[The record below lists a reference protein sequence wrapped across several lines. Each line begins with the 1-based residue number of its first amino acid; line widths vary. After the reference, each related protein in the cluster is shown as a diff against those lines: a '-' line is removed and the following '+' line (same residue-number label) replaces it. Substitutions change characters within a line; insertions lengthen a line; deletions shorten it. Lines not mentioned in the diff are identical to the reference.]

1 MAQPTPYMPLDAR
14 YTTLSDLEPEELLV
28 GNMPSWL
35 GGPRA
40 TPEII
45 QALNKAMGLSRVYHE
60 KVGKQFGELQSV
72 EKYCGKLLEAELSRQ
87 FGTAFHL
94 HDDYLVLAHEQFI
107 GEDSLLMSLEYK
119 ITYEEP
125 KKLLWAALQN
135 FAYDE
140 TINKFS
146 HFRTVPNSERL
157 KDIEPDL
164 FVQLCRELDL
174 GSRYQTY
181 LQNFLKVAVPG
192 STTLSSEQATTHSL
206 LELLKAY
213 DLEVDAH
220 VAFLRSDI
228 SETAYKALI
237 SLVAKTTAPASAAPI
252 MLDGNRIV
260 KSSLSILDTVVDG
273 VVVFSADSLL
283 MHPTNRLIAYIPND
297 PVSPL
302 HEYPSL
308 QAFIDTL
315 KIRLSQPAYV
325 QFFSRYIALSAKP
338 SFLSALTSMP
348 AALALTAA
356 PVNMTVPRY
365 LVASHL
371 KKMFADAQLL
381 AVPTAVVDARERE
394 RKWQLFKSAGLFLV
408 NAASLFVPQLGA
420 LMLGVAVVEML
431 AEVYEGVDDWAH
443 GDRDHA
449 RAHLLNVASD
459 LAFAAATVVGVA
471 VVKKAVGSLS
481 NAVKAY
487 VSTFEP
493 ITRED
498 GTERLWAPKLE
509 HYQYTGAVPPHAVA
523 DEQGFFTIHGK
534 KYVEMDGK
542 KYPVEFD
549 DAIKQWR
556 ISHPNR
562 KTAFK
567 PALLHNREGTWQ
579 CAHERPLEWQGS
591 ATLIARL
598 GATTARF
605 DELTLSRIMQVS
617 NTSQDV
623 LREMYL
629 ENLPVPPLL
638 KVTVKRFEMDTHINS
653 FIEHMGKGEHGAAHF
668 ADLQLSI
675 LPLLPGWPVGKDLSL
690 LDASGTVV
698 KAHYSNPLWT
708 AAQSNLE
715 VLPSVPAQG
724 KLLETLIEALSEQER
739 QTLIGAHAAEPSEA
753 AKVLSQQLATY
764 ARNHR
769 FEVFERLYSRF
780 NRPKSAA
787 VESIQAVFPSLPRV
801 VAEELVLSAG
811 VTDSESL
818 ALNKVPL
825 GIAERARSLL
835 QEARL
840 NRAFEGFYLD
850 CIDAEDTETLVRN
863 YLPRLKGWPMASA
876 FEIREDS
883 LSGSVTRS
891 FGAVGQAPVRV
902 LVSTAQ
908 GYQRYSL
915 EGEVYTLEP
924 DEAGMPLS
932 SAVFKSLTASERNAL
947 GFPEL
952 ADLPRFNAA
961 LAELAIEA
969 RVESFQVL
977 GMQPIKPTFKPP
989 VRMLGARIGYP
1000 LCGLDSGTYS
1010 ASLRRRVRNIYR
1022 RFNSERVDEYLD
1034 SLVGRGLDPLTVL
1047 RKLKRDKRQICA
1059 TLQNWLDRRQSP
1071 MLSAAQAETRSENEF
1086 QVCVLIMRAW
1096 YKNPEQV
1103 TWISEAES
1111 SSLSLDGVRLSE
1123 LPPLPDG
1130 TDFRHIHNLNLNNM
1144 RFSRNLDAFLAHFP
1158 NIKTLELDNN
1168 HLEELPSR
1176 LSHMPHLARLSLVHN
1191 RIVLN
1196 EDNTWLLRTLTRM
1209 ETLNLSHNP
1218 LGHEVS
1224 FNGMPY
1230 LRHVFLRNTGIT
1242 EWPRDLISRPFLEM
1256 ADLRDNQITEIPPEV
1271 YHVSSSI
1278 LQNISLTG
1286 NPLSAASRLRLARFV
1301 MQGGRSMGV
1310 RSESLLS
1317 EAAAFDFWTSGITNS
1332 ELARRARLWSDLR
1345 ADPSAEDFFN
1355 VLSRLVATADAQ
1367 SIRHDITRRVWE
1379 MIEAVHENESVRL
1392 DLLDLAAMPRSCADS
1407 VTMTFSALEQQMEL
1421 SKIALDSSTQQAAL
1435 LAFAKQ
1441 LFRIDQLGRIA
1452 TEDFNARLNVPGPV
1466 PDELEIHLA
1475 YRIGL
1480 ANELELHNQPQSML
1494 FSVVAGVTQ
1503 ADLQRAKMEIKLL
1516 EQTPAL
1522 AKFVSTRDFWREYLT
1537 NSHMPEMT
1545 ELTEPYFNQL
1555 SQLLRQSPDMSS
1567 ERYLRR
1573 VSEIRDEQDRTIAEW
1588 CLGKTQDILPIPR
1601 PSFASSPESVQTPAD
1616 R

>member
-14 YTTLSDLEPEELLV
+14 YTTLSDLEPEELIV

-35 GGPRA
+35 SGPRA

-45 QALNKAMGLSRVYHE
+45 QALNKAMGLSRDYHE

-72 EKYCGKLLEAELSRQ
+72 EKYCGNLLEAELSRQ
-87 FGTAFHL
+87 FGKALHV
-94 HDDYLVLAHEQFI
+94 HDDYLVLAHEQFVS
-107 GEDSLLMSLEYK
+107 ENSLLMTLEYK
-119 ITYEEP
+119 ITYDSP
-125 KKLLWAALQN
+125 KTLLWSALQN

-140 TINKFS
+140 TINQFT
-146 HFRTVPNSERL
+146 HFRKGSHPEHL
-157 KDIEPDL
+157 KGVDPCD
-164 FVQLCRELDL
+164 FVEMCRTLDL
-174 GSRYQTY
+174 GGCYQTY
-181 LQNFLKVAVPG
+181 LQHFLKVAVPG
-192 STTLSSEQATTHSL
+192 SETLSSEQAATHSS

-220 VAFLRSDI
+220 VAFLRNNI
-228 SETAYKALI
+228 SETAYTALI
-237 SLVAKTTAPASAAPI
+237 SLVAKTTESAPAARVMLEGNNIVYSA
-252 MLDGNRIV
+252 
-260 KSSLSILDTVVDG
+260 LSILDTVVDG
-273 VVVFSADSLL
+273 VVVFSGNSLL
-283 MHPTNRLIAYIPND
+283 MHPTQRLIAYIPND

-302 HEYPSL
+302 QEYPSL
-308 QAFIDTL
+308 HAFIDAL

-325 QFFSRYIALSAKP
+325 EFFSRYIALSAKP

-348 AALALTAA
+348 AALALTAT
-356 PVNMTVPRY
+356 PVKMTVPRY

-449 RAHLLNVASD
+449 RTHLLNVAND
-459 LAFAAATVVGVA
+459 LALAAATVVGAA
-471 VVKKAVGSLS
+471 VVKKAAVSLS
-481 NAVKAY
+481 SAVKAY
-487 VSTFEP
+487 VSKFEP
-493 ITRED
+493 IMLDD

-523 DEQGFFTIHGK
+523 DELGFFTIHGK

-556 ISHPNR
+556 IPHPKR
-562 KTAFK
+562 KAGYK

-653 FIEHMGKGEHGAAHF
+653 FIEHMGKSEHGAAHF
-668 ADLQLSI
+668 ADLQLSM
-675 LPLLPGWPVGKDLSL
+675 LPLLPGWPVGKDISL
-690 LDASGTVV
+690 LDTSGTVV

-708 AAQSNLE
+708 AVQSNLE

-769 FEVFERLYSRF
+769 TEVFERLYARF

-801 VAEELVLSAG
+801 VAEELVTSAS
-811 VTDSESL
+811 VSDSESL

-825 GIAERARSLL
+825 GMAERARSLL

-850 CIDAEDTETLVRN
+850 CIDAEDTEALIRN

-876 FEIREDS
+876 FEIREGS

-902 LVSTAQ
+902 LVSTTQ

-915 EGEVYTLEP
+915 EGEVYILEP
-924 DEAGMPLS
+924 DEAGMPFS
-932 SAVFKSLTASERNAL
+932 SAVFKSLTASERHVL

-952 ADLPRFNAA
+952 ADMPRFNAA
-961 LAELAIEA
+961 LADLAIEA
-969 RVESFQVL
+969 RAESFQVL

-1000 LCGLDSGTYS
+1000 LCGLDSGTYP

-1022 RFNSERVDEYLD
+1022 RFNSERVDLYLD
-1034 SLVGRGLDPLTVL
+1034 SLVERGLDPLAVL
-1047 RKLKRDKRQICA
+1047 RKLKRDKHQICT
-1059 TLQNWLDRRQSP
+1059 TLQNWLDRRQIP
-1071 MLSAAQAETRSENEF
+1071 TLPAAQAETRSENEF

-1103 TWISEAES
+1103 SWISEAES
-1111 SSLSLDGVRLSE
+1111 SNLSLDGVRLSE

-1130 TDFRHIHNLNLNNM
+1130 ADFRHIHNLNLNNM

-1158 NIKTLELDNN
+1158 NVKTLELDNN
-1168 HLEELPSR
+1168 LLEELPSR

-1218 LGHEVS
+1218 LGNEVS

-1230 LRHVFLRNTGIT
+1230 LRHVFLRNTGIPQ
-1242 EWPRDLISRPFLEM
+1242 WPRHLITRPFLEM

-1310 RSESLLS
+1310 RSEELLS
-1317 EAAAFDFWTSGITNS
+1317 EAAAFDFWTAGITNS
-1332 ELARRARLWSDLR
+1332 ELARRARLWSDLST
-1345 ADPSAEDFFN
+1345 DPTASDFFN
-1355 VLSRLVATADAQ
+1355 VLSRLVVTSDAQ
-1367 SIRHDITRRVWE
+1367 SIRHDMTRRVWE
-1379 MIEAVHENESVRL
+1379 IIEAIHDNESVRL
-1392 DLLDLAAMPRSCADS
+1392 DILDLAAMPRSCADS
-1407 VTMTFSALEQQMEL
+1407 VTMTFSALEQQMQL
-1421 SKIALDSSTQQAAL
+1421 SKIALNPLTEESAL

-1480 ANELELHNQPQSML
+1480 ANELELVNQPQSML
-1494 FSVVAGVTQ
+1494 FNTVAGVTQ
-1503 ADLQRAKMEIKLL
+1503 TDLQRAYTEIKLL

-1522 AKFVSTRDFWREYLT
+1522 VRFISTRDFWTKHLVT
-1537 NSHMPEMT
+1537 AHMSEMT

-1555 SQLLRQSPDMSS
+1555 SQLLRQSPDMTS

-1573 VSEIRDEQDRTIAEW
+1573 VSEIRDEQDHAIAAW
-1588 CLGKTQDILPIPR
+1588 CLAKTQSILPMPG
-1601 PSFASSPESVQTPAD
+1601 PSFASSPGSIQTPSGV
-1616 R
+1616 